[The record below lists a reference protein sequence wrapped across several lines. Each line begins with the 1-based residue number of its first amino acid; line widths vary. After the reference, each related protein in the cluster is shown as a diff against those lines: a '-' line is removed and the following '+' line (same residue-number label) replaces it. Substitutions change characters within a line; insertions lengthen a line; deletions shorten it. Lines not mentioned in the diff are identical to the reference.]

1 MLRVEPAKAGDDVN
15 DEVVR
20 PYPLK
25 RLKHVVSLRRSR
37 VDGIGR
43 SGPYVGLENIES
55 RTGKLLPGAPT
66 TDADAR
72 QPPPVGAAPLS
83 NTFERDDVLFG
94 KLRPYLAKVWVA
106 EFSGRCST
114 ELLVM
119 EPAEIDPG
127 FLRYVCLWPEF
138 VDAVDASTFG
148 SKMPRADWNFIG
160 NVAVPVPER
169 SRQRAVCEYLDRETA
184 RLDSLVAETSRLLD
198 LLSEKRSALIA
209 SMIAGYPTQRLKYV
223 VSLRRSRIDRGEDDS
238 LYVGLENI
246 EPRTGKFINNL
257 LASNSPLTNTFERD
271 DVLFGKLRPYLAK
284 AWVAEF
290 RGRCSSELLVME
302 PVKIYPGFLRYVC
315 LWSEFVDAVDASTFG
330 SKMPRADWDFI
341 GNVAIPVPER
351 SEQRA
356 VCKYLDRET
365 EMLDSLMAETSS
377 LLELLSEKRAAL
389 IAAVVTGKKTV
400 GDVA

>member
-1 MLRVEPAKAGDDVN
+1 M
-15 DEVVR
+15 
-20 PYPLK
+20 
-25 RLKHVVSLRRSR
+25 
-37 VDGIGR
+37 DGIGR
-43 SGPYVGLENIES
+43 SGSYVGLENIES
-55 RTGKLLPGAPT
+55 RTGKLLPGAFT
-66 TDADAR
+66 TDGDAR
-72 QPPPVGAAPLS
+72 QRPPSGATPLS

-94 KLRPYLAKVWVA
+94 KLRPYLAKAWVA

-127 FLRYVCLWPEF
+127 FLRYVCLWSEF
-138 VDAVDASTFG
+138 VDTVDASTFG

-169 SRQRAVCEYLDRETA
+169 SKQRAICEYLDRETT
-184 RLDSLVAETSRLLD
+184 RLDALVAETSRLLD
-198 LLSEKRSALIA
+198 LLSERRSALIA
-209 SMIAGYPTQRLKYV
+209 SMVAGYPTQRLKYV
-223 VSLRRSRIDRGEDDS
+223 VSLRRSRIDRSKDDS

-246 EPRTGKFINNL
+246 EPRTGKL
-257 LASNSPLTNTFERD
+257 LSKLPASTSPLTNTFERD
-271 DVLFGKLRPYLAK
+271 DVLFGKLRPYLK

-302 PVKIYPGFLRYVC
+302 PIRIHPGFLRYVC
-315 LWSEFVDAVDASTFG
+315 LWSEFVDTVDASTFG

-341 GNVAIPVPER
+341 GNVAVPLPER

-356 VCKYLDRET
+356 VCECLDRET
-365 EMLDSLMAETSS
+365 ARLDSLVAETSG

-389 IAAVVTGKKTV
+389 IASVIAGKKTV